1 MTLHLNGIP
10 KSTCTPQDIINL
22 FSSVAQ
28 IKRVEINQEHGRAR
42 VELYDKTST
51 SFVVSKKW
59 TINGAELH
67 VAESDHAS
75 EERKNKKPNNET
87 KIQVA
92 KVLKAR
98 TTTCTEM
105 PYQIYKSNANIFW
118 TDIPHQKARI
128 RTKKM
133 KTKTKFYRGI
143 PPKNQTE
150 YMTEYMMGRFQ
161 KAKPIQKRN
170 SKKKKTNRKDF
181 SDHFNSLTLDK
192 FIEYV
197 DTVIK
202 EICMSKRKMDT

>member
-1 MTLHLNGIP
+1 MFF
-10 KSTCTPQDIINL
+10 Q
-22 FSSVAQ
+22 
-28 IKRVEINQEHGRAR
+28 
-42 VELYDKTST
+42 
-51 SFVVSKKW
+51 KW

-67 VAESDHAS
+67 VADHAS

-98 TTTCTEM
+98 TTTCIEM
-105 PYQIYKSNANIFW
+105 PYQIYKSNANLFW

-143 PPKNQTE
+143 PPKTQTE
-150 YMTEYMMGRFQ
+150 YMTEYIMGRFK

-181 SDHFNSLTLDK
+181 SDHFNSLTLVRQNALNFPQK
-192 FIEYV
+192 L
-197 DTVIK
+197 
-202 EICMSKRKMDT
+202 SS